1 MAKVNYEKKYY
12 EKLLNSINRDDKD
25 GFYKE
30 FTNAIKS
37 GKLEYSQK
45 RIKGQLSFDDAWIN
59 TIIDYLGYL
68 EKIVRNPRLYM
79 QAEENVTPIQSAKKI
94 NARSVQHLSSHVQN
108 VQEIRDDGTIV
119 PSKVLSTTYEDTLN
133 IYENRF
139 IMTLINKLAAFVEVR
154 YAQIEK
160 NVNSYQIDN
169 LVVNDSFEWRNYHVD
184 TSFNLKVRE
193 DIEDE
198 ISKKNQE
205 LVEKILTI
213 RSYLRGFMNSLFY
226 NQMKQAKARPIT
238 PPVLRTNIIT
248 HSVDYN
254 SCLKLWQFID
264 SYRELGVEVGV
275 FDKDLELDA
284 DFTSKVADMIM
295 LNYSLVVDNLNE
307 RSENYDLLP
316 YKFHKEK
323 PPVKNNLLVVSDML
337 NEIDRKSV
345 DEPSISEYYY
355 QRMKRNYKYE
365 FTSTVN
371 SGISY
376 NKSFVNVYRKMLK
389 IENGV
394 QEEIIEGIENHLD
407 DRYPGRSEKSK
418 KKTYLSKKRSIY
430 KSVLWLKKQDMER
443 IEKKLAKVEEELAKY
458 DRKRKKRKDIQDS

>member
-1 MAKVNYEKKYY
+1 MAQENYEKKYF
-12 EKLLNSINRDDKD
+12 EKILKSINREDKD
-25 GFYKE
+25 DFYKE
-30 FTNAIKS
+30 FNNAIKS
-37 GKLEYSQK
+37 GKLEYCQK
-45 RIKGQLSFDDAWIN
+45 RIQGQLSFDDAWIN
-59 TIIDYLGYL
+59 TITDYLGYV

-160 NVNSYQIDN
+160 NVSSYQIDN
-169 LVVNDSFEWRNYHVD
+169 LIINDTFDWRNYNVEA
-184 TSFNLKVRE
+184 SINLKVRE
-193 DIEDE
+193 NIEDDTT
-198 ISKKNQE
+198 KKNHE

-213 RSYLRGFMNSLFY
+213 RSYLRGFMNSQFY
-226 NQMKQAKARPIT
+226 NAMKMAKARPIT

-275 FDKDLELDA
+275 FDKDLELDG
-284 DFTSKVADMIM
+284 DFSEQIADMIM
-295 LNYSLVVDNLNE
+295 LNYSLVSTNLKD
-307 RSENYDLLP
+307 RSDDYDLVP

-323 PPVKNNLLVVSDML
+323 PPVKNDLLVVSDML
-337 NEIDRKSV
+337 NEIDRKTV

-365 FTSTVN
+365 FTSNVN

-394 QEEIIEGIENHLD
+394 QDEIIEGIEKNLD
-407 DRYPGRSEKSK
+407 DRYPGRSEESK
-418 KKTYLSKKRSIY
+418 RKTYLRKTRSIY

-443 IEKKLAKVEEELAKY
+443 IEKKLAKVEEKLAKY
-458 DRKRKKRKDIQDS
+458 DRKRKKKEDNI